1 MDKWCIK
8 KVKKEGRKPGY
19 SCQRFKPDSH
29 CTNQAEKAS
38 FYRQDFLKSSK
49 ILNWNLKAQKHAFLL
64 VADLSQSSL
73 QCEPAHTN
81 EGSTPT
87 CTLMWLLLTP
97 GLETLNAVSIRRL
110 LHLRWRQ
117 TWCVRVLL
125 QGGHCPQLPT
135 VMQPV
140 HFPQRLRFF
149 GNRCSTVFIPDSS
162 FMSEPSS
169 FSISCLWSSG
179 WRASFLLLLLL
190 S

>member
-1 MDKWCIK
+1 MDKQCIK
-8 KVKKEGRKPGY
+8 KVNKEGRKSGH
-19 SCQRFKPDSH
+19 SCQRIKPDSH
-29 CTNQAEKAS
+29 CTSQAEKAS
-38 FYRQDFLKSSK
+38 FYCQDFLKSSK
-49 ILNWNLKAQKHAFLL
+49 ILNWNSKAQRCAFLL

-73 QCEPAHTN
+73 QCEPAQTN
-81 EGSTPT
+81 QGSTPT

-97 GLETLNAVSIRRL
+97 ELETLNAVSIRRL

-135 VMQPV
+135 VMQPE

-149 GNRCSTVFIPDSS
+149 GNRCSTVFIPESS
-162 FMSEPSS
+162 FRLELSS

-179 WRASFLLLLLL
+179 CKPSFLLLLLL